1 LTGDG
6 LFQFETR
13 ISSRKS
19 KKQSKAICSDKN
31 KSRLFQFETRIS
43 SRKSKKQSKAIRP
56 DEKESRAATSL
67 VVTFFRLFV
76 QRGRVAL
83 LLNRGLNKYIAVG
96 CWVLLIPPPARPC
109 PPLYLNTR

>member
-19 KKQSKAICSDKN
+19 KKQSKAICPDKN

-56 DEKESRAATSL
+56 DENKSREATSL
-67 VVTFFRLFV
+67 VVTFL
-76 QRGRVAL
+76 
-83 LLNRGLNKYIAVG
+83 
-96 CWVLLIPPPARPC
+96 
-109 PPLYLNTR
+109 